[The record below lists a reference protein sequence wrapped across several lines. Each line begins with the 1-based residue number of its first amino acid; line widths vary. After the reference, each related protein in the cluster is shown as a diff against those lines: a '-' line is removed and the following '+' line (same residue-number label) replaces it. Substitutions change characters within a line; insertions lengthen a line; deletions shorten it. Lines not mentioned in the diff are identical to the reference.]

1 MPNAIRTAEHLR
13 DLERVDA
20 HTVWVPGDSGS
31 IADGDAA
38 TPDASAGGAGETAG
52 PDAGRSSP
60 LASDSSANRSPS
72 LNWAVLQLCGTHHLP
87 ALERILQQ
95 KLQAATSGSASAVAT
110 VGAALPAEVST
121 ALLQWE
127 THQSLLYHG
136 LQGAGELLRALYTYC
151 PEALRVSHLVSEYAQ
166 YCEAGLQL
174 MRSPLSAIGQA
185 QGAPSGGAATLSSGQ
200 QLLSQLLALEE
211 WSFGQVG
218 RLLWQQLLEVDATAG
233 ELVKHQLLELE
244 QHSAVL
250 LDEWKAAGMKL
261 VEERHDDRMA
271 TIRRAREKAE
281 ALQRA
286 YRERRQQAVTDL
298 ADLRRR
304 VRLADELTAA
314 GLQQLHIAAVGRT
327 MPRSLVVKLSQQLSD
342 NAAELQCLHAATQT
356 VWAGLESSL
365 RGGGD
370 GAAAAATALL
380 ACVPVHERRFKRYPR
395 VVTLTSS
402 MLPVLLGDSAA
413 DLERVVSVELSV
425 RGGVLLGETEI
436 QVPQTFSR
444 PAMWLHVDAEV
455 QDPDEFAVECTLLCK
470 RAKNAAPAKAPKTS
484 LLARALK
491 AVASYAQ
498 AAMGFKEEEKY
509 VLVPPQQPL
518 TLHDMLD
525 GVGPSNGGSEPGLRL
540 RCAGDSWMAL
550 DVRPSMEA
558 LWAPDL
564 QADAAAAADAF
575 RPSAEALRAIRNDEP
590 LGEFMASERTDS
602 SGAWMPGEWRLPQI
616 SGLNKM
622 VMGAYKQTQSILTA
636 LRQPPPPSTE
646 LTSAHL
652 DADKVTDED
661 AMRSN
666 RHFNFLQRHQAA
678 LRKEVQTLCGLRVTC
693 AFSVALAPP
702 TAVAGAGVEPSLQDV
717 WRSCEHLKQQLMKG
731 DHTEGIRRLTA
742 LAQEAAAMP
751 PLERYSPTHPQP
763 LSRCGS
769 LAMAGVFER
778 VRAGFV
784 HNAVAGALATPP
796 LVHRLMS
803 LAVCAL
809 AATARSEREL
819 GAAQEQLQLAEKVLE
834 SLAAGL
840 THSSSSML
848 QVRQTSYI
856 VAVAKEILKRKLA
869 ALASLRR
876 SRELLSRELR
886 PAAQPAVVLAAL
898 RKAVRGAEELTLQL
912 LAEHSGGGGL
922 FWAGGGAEAALL
934 EFGDVLLRSGKSLP
948 VRIINSSDRNVE
960 LRVLLLGGAA
970 GESSAAVASGESGAA
985 FRVVPD
991 RVHLSAQRAAVL
1003 NFAIDSSCAAAAVPG
1018 VLSAAFQLFS
1028 PLVGEALVLRCRVR
1042 LQELAVALAPS
1053 EALDFG
1059 VVTTRTQRSAKV
1071 AMTNQTGVPLRVK
1084 ADVVGSPADPEAA
1097 EAARAASGPSVRI
1110 SSSCDVLPPYA
1121 TETLEVTLEA
1131 GAVDVPSL
1139 SCFALALAVNSS
1151 TRQYRLPLAG
1161 SVVQPRYQLEWLD
1174 ERLDGAVTATSLR
1187 AGSCVTGPAIQPGE
1201 QHGLRLALRNTG
1213 SVPFNFCLSSGGA
1226 QLQVRLAASGA
1237 APASSRGG
1245 GQAST
1250 APSGSSYSA
1259 QVLAGGCAQLELV
1272 CMGPAEAARLRAS
1285 QQRVEC
1291 ALTVSGLEPATFA
1304 VEWLVAVGQ
1313 LRLAP
1318 GALGAPVSF
1327 ALRPANEAQLDAC
1340 YEGGVF
1346 MGIPAVLRAQNT
1358 GQVPVRLLGL
1368 DSGDRVECVSP
1379 ALPLTLQ
1386 PGAAEQEIKLR
1397 LRRSV
1402 VLDIMRRMGSADPGT
1417 SFGLDVH
1424 TSIHGSGKLAL
1435 RCQVAIAMPR
1445 LHPQPDH
1452 HSVSLRPGDRKALS
1466 VVVSNRGTAP
1476 GVFFI
1481 WAKEPPPQGQQA
1493 QQSQAGG
1500 TPAAAA
1506 QSGGGGPLSLVL
1518 KRGKQVVL
1526 APDSSMDVLPEK
1538 FEVHPNRD
1546 VSFEL
1551 TVSIAEDAVPGTIE
1565 LYVQVRQGCW
1575 SVRSPVPLTSPL

>member
-1 MPNAIRTAEHLR
+1 M
-13 DLERVDA
+13 DA

-95 KLQAATSGSASAVAT
+95 KLQAATSGSAST
-110 VGAALPAEVST
+110 VTAAGAALPVEVSA

-136 LQGAGELLRALYTYC
+136 LQGAGELLHALYAYC
-151 PEALRVSHLVSEYAQ
+151 PDALRVSHLVSEYMQ

-174 MRSPLSAIGQA
+174 MYSPLSAIGQA
-185 QGAPSGGAATLSSGQ
+185 RGAPSGGAATLSSGQ
-200 QLLSQLLALEE
+200 QLLLSQLLALEE

-218 RLLWQQLLEVDATAG
+218 RLLWQQLLEVNATAG
-233 ELVKHQLLELE
+233 KLAEQQLLALE
-244 QHSAVL
+244 QHTSAL
-250 LDEWKAAGMKL
+250 LDEWQAAGRKL
-261 VEERHDDRMA
+261 VEERHDGRMA
-271 TIRRAREKAE
+271 TIRRAREEAE

-286 YRERRQQAVTDL
+286 YIERQQQAVGDL
-298 ADLRRR
+298 ALLLQTI
-304 VRLADELTAA
+304 RLAAELTAA
-314 GLQQLHIAAVGRT
+314 GLQQLYIAAVHRT
-327 MPRSLVVKLSQQLSD
+327 LSRCGVMQLSQQLSYI
-342 NAAELQCLHAATQT
+342 AAQLQGMYVPLHEVWTVRTPSRPSDGEDPSVGDTAA
-356 VWAGLESSL
+356 
-365 RGGGD
+365 
-370 GAAAAATALL
+370 L
-380 ACVPVHERRFKRYPR
+380 ACVPVQQRFFKRYPR
-395 VVTLTSS
+395 HVTLTSS
-402 MLPVLLGDSAA
+402 SLPVLAGADAV

-425 RGGVLLGETEI
+425 QGGVLLGQSEFN
-436 QVPQTFSR
+436 VPRASK
-444 PAMWLHVDAEV
+444 PLWLSVDAEV
-455 QDPDEFAVECTLLCK
+455 HDPDAFAVECTLWCK
-470 RAKNAAPAKAPKTS
+470 PAPLTAAATAPESGWLGVRIVRRVVRKVVTT
-484 LLARALK
+484 
-491 AVASYAQ
+491 VASYAQ
-498 AAMGFKEEEKY
+498 AVMGFEEY
-509 VLVPPQQPL
+509 VAVPPQQPL

-525 GVGPSNGGSEPGLRL
+525 GGGPSNSGSEPGLRL
-540 RCAGDSWMAL
+540 LCAGGSWMAL
-550 DVRPSMEA
+550 DVRPSMEDYC
-558 LWAPDL
+558 WAPDL
-564 QADAAAAADAF
+564 QADAATAADAF
-575 RPSAEALRAIRNDEP
+575 RPSAEALQALRDDEP
-590 LGEFMASERTDS
+590 LGEFVASERTDS
-602 SGAWMPGEWRLPQI
+602 SGAWMPGEWRLPLI

-622 VMGAYKQTQSILTA
+622 LMDTEKQALSVRGA
-636 LRQPPPPSTE
+636 LREQPPPSTE
-646 LTSAHL
+646 LASAHL
-652 DADKVTDED
+652 DAEKVKDED

-666 RHFNFLQRHQAA
+666 RHFNLLQRHQAA
-678 LRKEVQTLCGLRVTC
+678 LRKEVEALRTLRV
-693 AFSVALAPP
+693 AFFSALALTPP
-702 TAVAGAGVEPSLQDV
+702 TATAGAGAGAEPSLLDV
-717 WRSCEHLKQQLMKG
+717 WLSCKHLLQQLMKS
-731 DHTEGIRRLTA
+731 DHTEGFRRLTA

-1053 EALDFG
+1053 EALGFG
-1059 VVTTRTQRSAKV
+1059 VLTTRTQRSAKV
-1071 AMTNQTGVPLRVK
+1071 AVTNQTGVPLRVK
-1084 ADVVGSPADPEAA
+1084 ADVVGSPAVPEAA
-1097 EAARAASGPSVRI
+1097 EAARATSGPSARI

-1131 GAVDVPSL
+1131 GAADVSSL

-1151 TRQYRLPLAG
+1151 ARQYHLPLAG

-1174 ERLDGAVTATSLR
+1174 ARQDGAVTATPLR

-1201 QHGLRLALRNTG
+1201 QHDLRLALRNTG
-1213 SVPFNFCLSSGGA
+1213 SVPFSFCLSSGGA
-1226 QLQVRLAASGA
+1226 QLQVRSAASGA
-1237 APASSRGG
+1237 APACSHGG

-1250 APSGSSYSA
+1250 APAGSSYSA

-1272 CMGPAEAARLRAS
+1272 CMGPAEAARPRAS

-1291 ALTVSGLEPATFA
+1291 ALTVSGLEPVTFA

-1313 LRLAP
+1313 LRLSP

-1327 ALRPANEAQLDAC
+1327 ALSPANKAQLDAC

-1346 MGIPAVLRAQNT
+1346 IGIPAVLRAQNT

-1386 PGAAEQEIKLR
+1386 PGAAEQDVKLR
-1397 LRRSV
+1397 LRRSA
-1402 VLDIMRRMGSADPGT
+1402 VLDIIRRMGSGDPGT
-1417 SFGLDVH
+1417 SFDLVVL
-1424 TSIHGSGKLAL
+1424 TSIRGKLAL

-1445 LHPQPDH
+1445 LQPQPDH
-1452 HSVSLRPGDRKALS
+1452 HSVSLRPGDRKPLS

-1476 GVFFI
+1476 AVFFI
-1481 WAKEPPPQGQQA
+1481 WAQEPPQQGQQA

-1506 QSGGGGPLSLVL
+1506 QSGGSGPLSLVL

-1526 APDSSMDVLPEK
+1526 APDSSMDVLPVK

-1565 LYVQVRQGCW
+1565 LYVQVRQVAVLCIQ
-1575 SVRSPVPLTSPL
+1575 RCL